1 MSLTSGLGPRMMK
14 MKIKVAL
21 IFNNF
26 INIFILFNKNSE
38 NIHPM
43 PKSMPEFNFVWLLR
57 SLSIIIPI
65 ISIIT
70 WNGSFLRSL
79 IHDVEEEHDAITTN
93 IEDIDMQIHIANL
106 SLLLATRI
114 FAILLFGMV
123 WRK

>member
-1 MSLTSGLGPRMMK
+1 
-14 MKIKVAL
+14 
-21 IFNNF
+21 
-26 INIFILFNKNSE
+26 
-38 NIHPM
+38 M

>member
-1 MSLTSGLGPRMMK
+1 
-14 MKIKVAL
+14 
-21 IFNNF
+21 
-26 INIFILFNKNSE
+26 
-38 NIHPM
+38 M
-43 PKSMPEFNFVWLLR
+43 PKSMPEFNFVWLLK

-79 IHDVEEEHDAITTN
+79 IHDVEDEHDAITTN